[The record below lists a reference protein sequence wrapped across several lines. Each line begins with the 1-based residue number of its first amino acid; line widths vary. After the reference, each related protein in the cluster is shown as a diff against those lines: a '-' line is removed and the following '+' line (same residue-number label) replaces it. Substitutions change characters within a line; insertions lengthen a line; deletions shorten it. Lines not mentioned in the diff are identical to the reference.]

1 MVLVGLG
8 HTLAFELGHDDVTV
22 DTVLSGPASGDRI
35 EEVLEAQTRPAD
47 VEHAHPIGIGEND
60 FALPKYVVE
69 AREVAELVACP
80 AGPLVRHVT
89 AQELGVDA
97 SGTWY

>member
-47 VEHAHPIGIGEND
+47 VEHAHPIGS
-60 FALPKYVVE
+60 
-69 AREVAELVACP
+69 ARTTSRCRNTSSRLARWPSWWRAP
-80 AGPLVRHVT
+80 RGHWSDT
-89 AQELGVDA
+89 
-97 SGTWY
+97 